1 MISVCVAAFNG
12 EKYIEEQLNSILSQL
27 EAGDEVIVS
36 DDGSTDRTLR
46 ILESFTQ
53 KDQRVKLVH
62 GPGQGIIRNYDYVIS
77 LSQGDFIFL
86 ADQDDVWLPEKVA
99 QVTSYFDAHP
109 KTLVVV
115 SDLMIVDEQ
124 LQELEPSYFSYR
136 HVKTGFF
143 SNIIKN
149 KYIGAGMAFRS
160 QLKELILPIPAEV
173 PMHDMWIGLLAES
186 RHGAALLPEVLTL
199 YRRHDD
205 NASQIAT
212 KTKFRTQLAWR
223 LRLVKCLFLR
233 LVFHQ

>member
-27 EAGDEVIVS
+27 DASDEVIVS
-36 DDGSTDRTLR
+36 DDGSTDRTLEILNDFAQGDPR
-46 ILESFTQ
+46 IRIVQ
-53 KDQRVKLVH
+53 

-77 LSQGDFIFL
+77 LSRGEYIFL
-86 ADQDDVWLPEKVA
+86 ADQDDVWLPGKVA
-99 QVTSYFDAHP
+99 QITNYFDAQP
-109 KTLVVV
+109 QALVVV

-124 LQELEPSYFSYR
+124 LRELEPSYFRYR
-136 HVKTGFF
+136 NVKTGFF

-160 QLKELILPIPAEV
+160 QLKELILPIPSAV
-173 PMHDMWIGLLAES
+173 PMHDMWIGLLADS
-186 RHGAALLPEVLTL
+186 KHKAALLPEVLTL
-199 YRRHDD
+199 YRRHSD

-223 LRLVKCLFLR
+223 MRLVKCLFLR
-233 LVFHQ
+233 LLFHR